1 MISCFKG
8 ILPHGAILICN
19 MYIVF
24 YLIDRVNTAM
34 CFIDNGITK
43 ALLVIMC
50 VLSAGISVSL
60 IRARKK
66 AEEARARRKREARRM
81 KHRKAESTSRTEEHR
96 KHSKKAA

>member
-1 MISCFKG
+1 MISGFRG
-8 ILPHGAILICN
+8 IMSHGAILICN

-43 ALLVIMC
+43 ALLAIMC
-50 VLSAGISVSL
+50 VLSAGASISL

-66 AEEARARRKREARRM
+66 AEEARARRKWEASRM
-81 KHRKAESTSRTEEHR
+81 KRRKAESTANAAELR